1 MSSSSSSS
9 SPLPL
14 QKSPIISI
22 EGNIGSGKSTLMT
35 ELKKAFADLP
45 HVVFLQEPV
54 DDWNTIRD
62 EAGLTMLEKFYGNQE
77 KYSFSFQMMAY
88 ISRLA
93 TIRKAIRENPDCVFI
108 SERCLHTDKYVFAKM
123 LYDDKKIESVDYQIY
138 NKWFDTFIDDFDVTN
153 IVYIKA
159 DPSMCLERV
168 AQRGRHG
175 EAGIPLEYLQAC
187 RDYHNNMMLEMG
199 CEVHVLDGNVNINTC
214 PQIIDNWVYRINK
227 IVEQVT
233 NKIQG
238 TRSSSPFGSES
249 EIFKS
254 KIE

>member
-1 MSSSSSSS
+1 MSS

-22 EGNIGSGKSTLMT
+22 EGNIGSGKSTLMK

-45 HVVFLQEPV
+45 HVIFLQEPV

-62 EAGLTMLEKFYGNQE
+62 DAGITMLEKFYGNQE

-187 RDYHNNMMLEMG
+187 GDYHNNMMLEMG
-199 CEVHVLDGNVNINTC
+199 CEVHMLDGNVNINTC
-214 PQIIDNWVYRINK
+214 PQIIANWTYRIGE
-227 IVEQVT
+227 IVKTEHR
-233 NKIQG
+233 NLNNL
-238 TRSSSPFGSES
+238 SSSTKSSDSETS
-249 EIFKS
+249 KS
-254 KIE
+254 KID